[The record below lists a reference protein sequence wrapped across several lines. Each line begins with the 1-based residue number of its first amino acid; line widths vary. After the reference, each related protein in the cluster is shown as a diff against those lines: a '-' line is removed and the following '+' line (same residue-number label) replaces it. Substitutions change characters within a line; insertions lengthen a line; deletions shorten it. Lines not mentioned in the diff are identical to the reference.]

1 MPPFLL
7 ASTCFDPGLGM
18 TEALGS
24 AFDNFRGY
32 VRFMDGPV
40 HNVVGGH
47 VQRVICCVRGH
58 EQYNVEVKGDAAQVE
73 DLAQAPRGSHAHAL
87 LAWQGT
93 DKLTLIGAMLVSAE
107 HHEAFSKF
115 FQAEAGIYTSA
126 ATSDSAQRT
135 AIEGTPL
142 RILTAAE
149 QANVTSPPMWKVRKT
164 LPE

>member
-1 MPPFLL
+1 
-7 ASTCFDPGLGM
+7 M

-24 AFDNFRGY
+24 AFDCFRGY
-32 VRFMDGPV
+32 VRFVDGPV
-40 HNVVGGH
+40 HSVVGGH
-47 VQRVICCVRGH
+47 VQRVISCVRGD

-73 DLAQAPRGSHAHAL
+73 RLARAPKGSHAHAL
-87 LAWQGT
+87 LAWQ
-93 DKLTLIGAMLVSAE
+93 DEDMLTLIAAMLVSAE

-115 FQAEAGIYTSA
+115 FQAEASIYTSA

-142 RILTAAE
+142 RILTAAVK
-149 QANVTSPPMWKVRKT
+149 ANVTSPPMWKVLKT